1 MTRSLYLG
9 LGAALGAV
17 AMATLVAVA
26 ADSPTMDPVKISP
39 QYYTVRVDNDRV
51 RVYEWRMK
59 PGEKEKMHSHPD
71 GVLIILADA
80 KIKSTSPDGTST
92 TTTLVNGDVKW
103 RPALSHSLE
112 NVGGT
117 EAHAIAVEL
126 KSGPSQP

>member
-1 MTRSLYLG
+1 MRRSVYL
-9 LGAALGAV
+9 ALGATLCAA
-17 AMATLVAVA
+17 AMAALVSVA

-51 RVYEWRMK
+51 RVYEWRLK
-59 PGEKEKMHSHPD
+59 PGEREQMHSHPD

-92 TTTLVNGDVKW
+92 TATLVNGDVKW

-112 NVGGT
+112 NVGNT
-117 EAHAIAVEL
+117 EAHAVAVEL
-126 KSGPSQP
+126 KSGGK